1 MVESLASSE
10 EPLKSSRTS
19 SSAIDGRTGVDV
31 SVVLPVYEESET
43 VESLV
48 ARLIDVLEGG
58 DRTFEVVAVDDGSG
72 RATERVLRRMA
83 SKHREFM
90 TVVRHLENRGNGA
103 ALRSGIQ
110 VARGAIVVT
119 MDADGQHDSR
129 NIPRLLEEIP
139 PYDLVIGAR
148 TEGYQGPWFRNLAN
162 RFYNKFASW
171 LSQRR
176 IEDLTS
182 GLRAMRREV
191 VLHFLPLFPE
201 GFSAPT
207 TTTLSFLKAGYN
219 VKFVPV
225 QVGQRTAGQSKIRL
239 WQDGM
244 RFFALILRMIM
255 LYDPMRIFLP
265 TALFLVGLGTLAWI
279 AGVYNAGRLVFPN
292 STIFLYS
299 ASVTTWLLG
308 LVADQIASSRIHYHG
323 DEVLQIVDPDGEDPP
338 G

>member
-1 MVESLASSE
+1 MFDSRASSE
-10 EPLKSSRTS
+10 DPLNPSTRPNSDS
-19 SSAIDGRTGVDV
+19 SSEPRVDV
-31 SVVLPVYEESET
+31 SVILPVYEESET

-48 ARLIDVLEGG
+48 ARIIDVLANG

-72 RATERVLRRMA
+72 EATEHVLREMA
-83 SKHREFM
+83 SKHSEYL

-110 VARGAIVVT
+110 VARGAVVVT

-129 NIPRLLEEIP
+129 NIPRLLEHIP

-148 TEGYQGPWFRNLAN
+148 TEGYKGPWFRNLAN
-162 RFYNKFASW
+162 RFYNAFASW

-176 IEDLTS
+176 VEDLTS
-182 GLRAMRREV
+182 GFRAMRREV

-225 QVGQRTAGQSKIRL
+225 QVGQRRGGESKIRL

-244 RFFALILRMIM
+244 RFFSLILRMIM

-265 TALFLVGLGTLAWI
+265 TALFLLGLGTLAWI

-308 LVADQIASSRIHYHG
+308 LVADQIANSRIHYHG
-323 DEVLQIVDPDGEDPP
+323 DEVLQIVNPEEDNPP
-338 G
+338 A